1 MAYNNLYLFKPKENM
16 NPAFP
21 THYSTYTPLFKD
33 ALLNKIAKDTGLV
46 IDPLNRKVTALEI
59 EFFCHALVDHVGK
72 EVLKTIKEETN
83 KL

>member
-16 NPAFP
+16 NPTFP
-21 THYSTYTPLFKD
+21 TPYSLYTPLFKD

-46 IDPLNRKVTALEI
+46 IDPLNRRATALEI
-59 EFFCHALVDHVGK
+59 EFFCHTLVHHVGK
-72 EVLKTIKEETN
+72 EVLKSSKEETN